1 VTVALKKVHDDVTAA
16 VSLVMEEARFKDF
29 IPPAST
35 VFLKVNLGW
44 DLFIPGS
51 VTNPAVFEGVVRTLQ
66 GYAREMFVVESD
78 QVLENIERAYRRSR
92 ISEIARRLGVPW
104 LNLSRGARV
113 TIHRPDNRVI
123 QDVAIPEVLTRGV
136 IVTLPVMK
144 THGKTVITASLKNQ
158 WGCIPKM
165 RHMYHLCLD
174 EAISDVNAVLNV
186 RFSVVDGT
194 IAMDGNGPKTG
205 RPRELGIVGAGG
217 DLVEVDS
224 VCARLMGFDPREIPH
239 LVEAERRGLG
249 KIGTSHVG
257 DVIEPPEPF
266 RPAGHNLVSKVE
278 LFLRRSRLK
287 KVVFETPIFLAMVGG
302 AKIYYYFFDFFK
314 GRALRKKFRAH
325 PVYGRYFEKPGA

>member
-1 VTVALKKVHDDVTAA
+1 VTVAIKKVTDDVAAA
-16 VSLVMEEARFKDF
+16 VSSAMEEARFRDF
-29 IPPAST
+29 IPRAAT

-51 VTNPAVFEGVVRTLQ
+51 VTNPAVFEGVVRTLR
-66 GYAREMFVVESD
+66 GHAKEIYVVESD
-78 QVLENIERAYRRSR
+78 QVLENIEKAYRQSR
-92 ISEIARRLGVPW
+92 ISEVARRLGVPW
-104 LNLSRGARV
+104 LNLSRGEKV

-123 QDVAIPEVLTRGV
+123 KDVAIPEVLTRGL

-194 IAMDGNGPKTG
+194 IAMEGNGPKTG

-239 LVEAERRGLG
+239 LVEAEKRGLG
-249 KIGTSHVG
+249 KIGTRYVG
-257 DVIEPPEPF
+257 DIIEPPEPF
-266 RPAGHNLVSKVE
+266 RPAGHNLVSKIE
-278 LFLRRSRLK
+278 LLLRRSPLK
-287 KVVFETPIFLAMVGG
+287 TIVFETPVFLAMVGG
-302 AKIYYYFFDFFK
+302 AKVYYYLFDLLR
-314 GRALRKKFRAH
+314 GRALRKKYRAH
-325 PVYGRYFEKPGA
+325 PLYGRYFEKPDD